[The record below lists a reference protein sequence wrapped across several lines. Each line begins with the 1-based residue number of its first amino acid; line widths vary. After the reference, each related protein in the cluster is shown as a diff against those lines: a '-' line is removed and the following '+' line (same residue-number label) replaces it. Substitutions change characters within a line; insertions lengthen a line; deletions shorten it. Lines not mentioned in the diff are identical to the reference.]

1 MVGSERKSYP
11 QLDPVLLHSEVHKK
25 RFQTLSV
32 VATEL
37 RRQLV
42 DKGSHR
48 INLAPVW

>member
-1 MVGSERKSYP
+1 
-11 QLDPVLLHSEVHKK
+11 
-25 RFQTLSV
+25 LSV